1 MTTSYLSGM
10 VVARGIWTIYKG
22 YVRDVTLLRP
32 RDSEPTQKRQGG
44 GVFKTFCY
52 LPENRLPPITQT
64 YAKLRFMTKGYKTR
78 PAENQNA
85 EKSEWDELP
94 DIVAFFEKRKPDGP
108 IQLNGETTIINP
120 ELFISNHLSVA
131 LQYQGSRI
139 GVPYLHRLKKL
150 KQMMENK
157 AKK

>member
-1 MTTSYLSGM
+1 M
-10 VVARGIWTIYKG
+10 VAARGIWITYKG
-22 YVRDVTLLRP
+22 YAKDVTLLR
-32 RDSEPTQKRQGG
+32 RRGSALTQKRKGRG
-44 GVFKTFCY
+44 LFKTFCY
-52 LPENRLPPITQT
+52 LPENRSPPATDT
-64 YAKLRFMTKGYKTR
+64 HAKLSFMAKGYKTR

-94 DIVAFFEKRKPDGP
+94 DIVAFFEKHKPDGP

-131 LQYQGSRI
+131 LQYQGSRTFI
-139 GVPYLHRLKKL
+139 PYLHRLKKL
-150 KQMMENK
+150 KQLMEAY